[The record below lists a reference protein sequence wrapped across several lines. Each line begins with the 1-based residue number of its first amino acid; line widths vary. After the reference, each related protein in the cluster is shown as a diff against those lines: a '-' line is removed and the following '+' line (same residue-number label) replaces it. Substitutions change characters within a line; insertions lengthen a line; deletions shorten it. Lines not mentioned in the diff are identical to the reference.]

1 MQYDP
6 LYKRLFIVELAMLS
20 LLLLSMPIVYLIQ
33 SNLNYFWKILF
44 CYFLGVFVWY
54 GLSFFIKGIFS
65 DKEKL
70 YNFPISDRFSD
81 WHVSGIDGGV
91 PIIGE
96 LIVIIFLPVLLI
108 VLRILPMG
116 ITWLYRRFVPLHPRA
131 SFIPFVIKQKRLQ
144 SS

>member
-1 MQYDP
+1 MIHFTSGY
-6 LYKRLFIVELAMLS
+6 LLLS

-33 SNLNYFWKILF
+33 SNLHYFWKILF
-44 CYFLGVFVWY
+44 CYFLGVFLWY
-54 GLSFFIKGIFS
+54 GIIFFIKGIFS

-81 WHVSGIDGGV
+81 WYVRGIDGGFL
-91 PIIGE
+91 IIGE
-96 LIVIIFLPVLLI
+96 LIVIIFLPVFLI
-108 VLRILPMG
+108 ALRILPMSV
-116 ITWLYRRFVPLHPRA
+116 TWIYRRFVPLHPRA